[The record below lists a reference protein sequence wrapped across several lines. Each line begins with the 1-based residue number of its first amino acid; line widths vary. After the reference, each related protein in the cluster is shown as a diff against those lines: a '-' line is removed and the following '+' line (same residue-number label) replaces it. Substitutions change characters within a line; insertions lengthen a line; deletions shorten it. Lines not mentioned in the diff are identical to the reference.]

1 MNDSRIMDVRNE
13 RRKKEWKD
21 RRKEARKHSWKERR
35 KEGRMTGRKDGC
47 QQERKI

>member
-1 MNDSRIMDVRNE
+1 MDVRNE

-21 RRKEARKHSWKERR
+21 RPKEARKHSWKERR